1 MGLAHPLHLPHHLH
15 LATDSDLGLDLVDLL
30 HLAADSDSAAPN
42 ESGDDF
48 GSESFQE
55 TDLHGSLPDQS
66 HHPEEGEPEGGGVA
80 IWWQIIHV
88 CMLFVKVLPV

>member
-1 MGLAHPLHLPHHLH
+1 MGLAHPLHLPQHLH

-30 HLAADSDSAAPN
+30 HLAANSDSATSD

-66 HHPEEGEPEGGGVA
+66 HHPDGGGVA

-88 CMLFVKVLPV
+88 CMPFVKVLPV